1 MDEKQ
6 FTQADVDRIV
16 KERLVREQRRY
27 ERELTEMQ
35 AGLETAG
42 TNYRK
47 LYIEELKRK
56 SLLDAG
62 FTLDNVEQYTKFID
76 DSEEV
81 EVVKRQAK
89 EISRLAGLDGSGK
102 KETKD
107 NGWNPFKQ

>member
-1 MDEKQ
+1 MGERLFSQKELDG
-6 FTQADVDRIV
+6 IV
-16 KERLVREQRRY
+16 KERLAREQRRY
-27 ERELTEMQ
+27 ERELVELES
-35 AGLETAG
+35 GLETAG

-62 FTLDNVEQYTKFID
+62 FTLDNVEQYVKFIE
-76 DSEEV
+76 DSEDV
-81 EVVKRQAK
+81 EAVKRQAK
-89 EISRLAGLDGSGK
+89 EISKLAGLDGSGK